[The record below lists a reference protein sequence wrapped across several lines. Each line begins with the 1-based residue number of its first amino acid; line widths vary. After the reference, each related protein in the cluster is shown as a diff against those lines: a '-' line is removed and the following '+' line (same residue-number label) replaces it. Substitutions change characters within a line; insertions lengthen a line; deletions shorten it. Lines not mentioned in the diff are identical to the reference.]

1 MLVTLVG
8 FLLFPLLVQLLILF
22 FDQTLEFALL
32 EVTNKYLPLLA
43 IVHLTELPE
52 FVLLEDTK
60 GSEVR
65 RPLLFKLLHLLIILL
80 LIELILLIFKMSV
93 IALANRNESSIDPS
107 LIILQRSGQT
117 TNSEL
122 PLPEALLG
130 ELDLNGFL

>member
-1 MLVTLVG
+1 M
-8 FLLFPLLVQLLILF
+8 
-22 FDQTLEFALL
+22 

-80 LIELILLIFKMSV
+80 LIELILLILKMSV

-107 LIILQRSGQT
+107 LIILQRSGQST
-117 TNSEL
+117 DSEL

-130 ELDLNGFL
+130 ELNLNGFL